1 MVEIVKLLWLIEEN
15 IEEKN
20 KLKELKLEKIIE
32 ENKKTIKIIE
42 RFIMFGKVYSILSI
56 PFLLSFVIFSESMR
70 IKIVVSLLFIL
81 NTVTAIKV
89 SVRSEELL
97 ELKEYTD
104 EIIEDKKRIER
115 LSRFE
120 NKKIKKINENEL

>member
-1 MVEIVKLLWLIEEN
+1 MVGIVKALWIIEEN

-42 RFIMFGKVYSILSI
+42 GFIMFGKVYSILSI
-56 PFLLSFVIFSESMR
+56 PFLLSFVIFSESIN
-70 IKIVVSLLFIL
+70 IKKIAILLFIL
-81 NTVTAIKV
+81 NTVMAIKV
-89 SVRSEELL
+89 SVRSKELL

-120 NKKIKKINENEL
+120 NKKLNKNEL

>member
-42 RFIMFGKVYSILSI
+42 RFIMFVKVYSILSI
-56 PFLLSFVIFSESMR
+56 PFLLSFVIFSESIN
-70 IKIVVSLLFIL
+70 IKKIAILLFIL
-81 NTVTAIKV
+81 NTVMAIKV
-89 SVRSEELL
+89 SVRSKELL

-120 NKKIKKINENEL
+120 NKKLNKNEL

>member
-1 MVEIVKLLWLIEEN
+1 MILMRINSQRKLLN
-15 IEEKN
+15 
-20 KLKELKLEKIIE
+20 
-32 ENKKTIKIIE
+32 
-42 RFIMFGKVYSILSI
+42 
-56 PFLLSFVIFSESMR
+56 FVIFSESMR

-104 EIIEDKKRIER
+104 EIIEDKKRIQR

-120 NKKIKKINENEL
+120 NKKIKKINENELQ

>member
-1 MVEIVKLLWLIEEN
+1 M
-15 IEEKN
+15 
-20 KLKELKLEKIIE
+20 
-32 ENKKTIKIIE
+32 
-42 RFIMFGKVYSILSI
+42 
-56 PFLLSFVIFSESMR
+56 
-70 IKIVVSLLFIL
+70 

>member
-1 MVEIVKLLWLIEEN
+1 MKQLH
-15 IEEKN
+15 
-20 KLKELKLEKIIE
+20 LEKIIK
-32 ENKKTIKIIE
+32 ENKKNIKILE
-42 RFIMFGKVYSILSI
+42 RFIMFGKIYCILSI

>member
-1 MVEIVKLLWLIEEN
+1 
-15 IEEKN
+15 
-20 KLKELKLEKIIE
+20 
-32 ENKKTIKIIE
+32 
-42 RFIMFGKVYSILSI
+42 
-56 PFLLSFVIFSESMR
+56 MR

>member
-1 MVEIVKLLWLIEEN
+1 MVGIVKPLWIIEEN

-56 PFLLSFVIFSESMR
+56 PFLLSFVIFSESIN
-70 IKIVVSLLFIL
+70 IKKIAILLFIL
-81 NTVTAIKV
+81 NTVMAIKV
-89 SVRSEELL
+89 SVRSKELL

-115 LSRFE
+115 LTRFE
-120 NKKIKKINENEL
+120 NKKLNKNEL

>member
-1 MVEIVKLLWLIEEN
+1 MVGIVKPLWIIEEN

-42 RFIMFGKVYSILSI
+42 RFIRFGKVYSILSI
-56 PFLLSFVIFSESMR
+56 PFLLSFVIFSEIIN
-70 IKIVVSLLFIL
+70 IKKIAILLFIL
-81 NTVTAIKV
+81 NTVMAIKV
-89 SVRSEELL
+89 SVRSKELL

-115 LSRFE
+115 LSMFE
-120 NKKIKKINENEL
+120 NKKLNKNEL

>member
-1 MVEIVKLLWLIEEN
+1 MVGIVKPLWIIEEN

-42 RFIMFGKVYSILSI
+42 RFIRFGKVYSILSI
-56 PFLLSFVIFSESMR
+56 PFLLSFVIFSESIN
-70 IKIVVSLLFIL
+70 IKKIAILLFIL
-81 NTVTAIKV
+81 NTVMAIKV
-89 SVRSEELL
+89 SVRSKELL

-115 LSRFE
+115 LSMFE
-120 NKKIKKINENEL
+120 NKKLNKNEL